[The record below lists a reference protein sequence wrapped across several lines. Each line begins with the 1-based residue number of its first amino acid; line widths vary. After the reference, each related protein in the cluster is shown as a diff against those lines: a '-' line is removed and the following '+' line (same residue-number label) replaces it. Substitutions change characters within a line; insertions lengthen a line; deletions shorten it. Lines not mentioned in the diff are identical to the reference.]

1 MEDGKQY
8 FKLSEL
14 RSLYQ
19 NRLNN
24 FGVFKEINKVRFK
37 EQILSHFPD
46 AQAQNDGK
54 SILIVFK
61 KGMQQMLKQSSNCKY
76 EGDALILSTAAKII
90 REDIFNFGG
99 FQFNGFFPSD
109 CQQNSIPTNLKY
121 LVSMLLNGPD
131 INDQES
137 VESQC
142 SLTIAQ
148 TIYFNCKRKRPIGSN
163 PRHSAVFEPP
173 LPLYIGMQI
182 HTQTRS
188 KKLIT
193 ELLGVSVSY
202 DRILQLEN
210 QLATSVCERTKEIG
224 IVCPIQLRHG
234 LFTVGALDNIDHNP
248 SSTTAKD
255 SFHGTGISLFQF
267 PSESNMGRIQTK
279 IQLSKNQSKNLQLP
293 EIYTTVP
300 AVALKKE
307 SVSVPK
313 PCNSITTISGYLQE
327 AYSKERVWLE
337 HAMRLLEKV
346 DLQKGDA
353 VTWASYHA
361 SCTNKEN
368 LYSAITQLLPL
379 FYEKAATAAMV
390 KHGMTVQLQATQ
402 FLNPGQIPVT
412 AVDAPLYA
420 LAKLV
425 QWKWPATH
433 GEDKHVVM
441 MDGLHIEM
449 AMWTTIGDYLEA
461 SGWTTALTQA
471 NVASSGTADSFLR
484 ASHLTR
490 TRHGHQVSVLA
501 LSKLQEEAFS
511 SGTHES
517 YDEDAKEAWRQSMI
531 KSSPTFQNWDTI
543 LRFELLG
550 LIFVRAHCERNFHL
564 FIESLKAI
572 VPLFFALDHHHYARW
587 LPIHIRDMEALPISI
602 YNEFREHGRWVIS
615 KTQNRFSAMPIDQAH
630 EQNNAVVKG
639 SGGAVGLTENP
650 SALRKW
656 LTAGP
661 EQARIIL
668 EFEKAFERS
677 IQNTCLHHEEGFS
690 AQKTFKQQVLA
701 LVEAIRK

>member
-1 MEDGKQY
+1 MEDGKLY

-46 AQAQNDGK
+46 AQAQNDNK

-76 EGDALILSTAAKII
+76 EGDALTLSKAAKII
-90 REDIFNFGG
+90 REDKFNFGG
-99 FQFNGFFPSD
+99 FQFNGSFPSD

-148 TIYFNCKRKRPIGSN
+148 TIYFNCKRKTSIASN

-193 ELLGVSVSY
+193 VLYQLGLSVSY

-248 SSTTAKD
+248 SSTTAKYF
-255 SFHGTGISLFQF
+255 FHGTGISLFQF

-293 EIYTTVP
+293 ETYTTVP

-337 HAMRLLEKV
+337 HAMRLLEKI

-379 FYEKAATAAMV
+379 FYEKATTAAMV
-390 KHGMTVQLQATQ
+390 KHVQLQATQ

-433 GEDKHVVM
+433 GC
-441 MDGLHIEM
+441 
-449 AMWTTIGDYLEA
+449 
-461 SGWTTALTQA
+461 
-471 NVASSGTADSFLR
+471 SF
-484 ASHLTR
+484 
-490 TRHGHQVSVLA
+490 
-501 LSKLQEEAFS
+501 
-511 SGTHES
+511 
-517 YDEDAKEAWRQSMI
+517 
-531 KSSPTFQNWDTI
+531 
-543 LRFELLG
+543 
-550 LIFVRAHCERNFHL
+550 
-564 FIESLKAI
+564 
-572 VPLFFALDHHHYARW
+572 
-587 LPIHIRDMEALPISI
+587 IR
-602 YNEFREHGRWVIS
+602 Y
-615 KTQNRFSAMPIDQAH
+615 
-630 EQNNAVVKG
+630 
-639 SGGAVGLTENP
+639 
-650 SALRKW
+650 
-656 LTAGP
+656 
-661 EQARIIL
+661 
-668 EFEKAFERS
+668 
-677 IQNTCLHHEEGFS
+677 C
-690 AQKTFKQQVLA
+690 
-701 LVEAIRK
+701 